1 MYIYNNN
8 HNNNDDDINV
18 IILVIIFV
26 LFLQRSFKKIYE
38 KLHVA
43 EWKIIQHRKKCKFTL
58 AIISFSNISPL
69 VIVC

>member
-8 HNNNDDDINV
+8 HKNNNNDDINV

-26 LFLQRSFKKIYE
+26 LFLQRSFKKINE

-43 EWKIIQHRKKCKFTL
+43 EWKIIQHGKKVQMHFGNFKHFQIYHL
-58 AIISFSNISPL
+58 W
-69 VIVC
+69 